1 MDTLKEFAALR
12 DAGLTSEQ
20 SRAIVYFVERATEAA
35 AAPRSFGRIRK
46 DPQQHPLPAS
56 ARWMP
61 YALYGMALALIVAVS
76 ALLGR

>member
-20 SRAIVYFVERATEAA
+20 SRAIVYFVQRTTEAA
-35 AAPRSFGRIRK
+35 ASPGSFGRIRK

-61 YALYGMALALIVAVS
+61 WVAYCLALALIVAVS